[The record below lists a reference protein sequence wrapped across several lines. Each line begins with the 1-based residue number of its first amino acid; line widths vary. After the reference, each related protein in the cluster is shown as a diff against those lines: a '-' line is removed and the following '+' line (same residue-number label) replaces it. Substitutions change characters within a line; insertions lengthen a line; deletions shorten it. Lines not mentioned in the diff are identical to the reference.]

1 MTFTAVYSKVKTM
14 LGALTAQLTESEVL
28 SAATAV
34 NETVKLSGKNF
45 EAARTC
51 LMSSIV
57 LRISD

>member
-1 MTFTAVYSKVKTM
+1 M